1 MATQAKEVFLSYGRE
16 PEVSVFVK
24 RLQDD
29 LETRGI
35 SVWLDIDDIPAGSDW
50 HGAIGTGLQQSKALI
65 AVITTKYLNS
75 KFCTNELYAASS
87 DQKDLFPVI
96 MENIDFNASD
106 RARGVKYAIGSIN
119 WTYFG
124 SGYDYGTALERL
136 VQGMKRSGLGGGA
149 TDVEDSPVTN
159 LMGDLHI
166 SPHITGAY
174 PTPSAPPPPLQA
186 GFSAMSSPSS
196 YPTPPPAYFT
206 TPAPHTYYHYSSP
219 QGLLPGYGPSP
230 PTAAPYPYSP
240 HTPPHPTAAYYQ
252 SPYPNSTPPPPPPYT
267 PESTD
272 GTGVDPT
279 LAKTPLSAS
288 REYPSPHL
296 TPSPHVPRPPSA
308 HQQSPSST
316 LAGTLSTTGPLFQV
330 GMKLEATDRRFP
342 YFVCVATI
350 MDRRGESTVTRHF
363 DEQIF

>member
-1 MATQAKEVFLSYGRE
+1 MLPTSQPRPSFTHSSDCPLTE
-16 PEVSVFVK
+16 SVFPAILGQPGKGCVYA
-24 RLQDD
+24 
-29 LETRGI
+29 
-35 SVWLDIDDIPAGSDW
+35 SVCVPCGVC
-50 HGAIGTGLQQSKALI
+50 I
-65 AVITTKYLNS
+65 AFV
-75 KFCTNELYAASS
+75 
-87 DQKDLFPVI
+87 
-96 MENIDFNASD
+96 
-106 RARGVKYAIGSIN
+106 
-119 WTYFG
+119 
-124 SGYDYGTALERL
+124 
-136 VQGMKRSGLGGGA
+136 
-149 TDVEDSPVTN
+149 
-159 LMGDLHI
+159 GDLHI

-308 HQQSPSST
+308 HQQVTLFASPSST

-350 MDRRGESTVTRHF
+350 MDRRESEVLIHF
-363 DEQIF
+363 DGWGPEYDYWCSAWSLELHPPGWCRTHNWELQTPLHQPWTSWEDYLMRLTPQPLPTLFSTRTSWQGRGVVCSDRA